1 MSPAI
6 RRLLGWATIAAL
18 GLVPAVSPMARAQ
31 PTSLVLSDPSIDTEL
46 SAALSTLE
54 QASADRARAEAEL
67 SGLAEVRANAQRR
80 VRERTRALYRM
91 RHTGALPLA
100 GGFGALLTHL
110 GRSARM
116 SRMLTHDL
124 NALDE
129 LTRRGSALRA
139 EITRAENAAST
150 ARAEVTRL
158 EAQRHDAEIAGLEAA
173 LGTSTF
179 RGVVEHALGPSAGGT
194 IVLRDVAGAREVTGA
209 RDTGDPA
216 AAFEALR
223 GTLTL
228 PLASPSRIE
237 EILRD
242 DGAALSL
249 TAASGST
256 VRAASAGRVAYA
268 GRHSAYGRLLILD
281 HGGSYFTVYGGLGVI
296 RPSVGDELR
305 AGDSVGSLERD
316 PLLFQVRR
324 GTRALP
330 PRPWLGL

>member
-1 MSPAI
+1 MT
-6 RRLLGWATIAAL
+6 RRLNRSLRAWATIAAL
-18 GLVPAVSPMARAQ
+18 ALLPVVSLAGAQ
-31 PTSLVLSDPSIDTEL
+31 PTTLVLADPSIDAEL
-46 SAALSTLE
+46 SAALSNLE

-67 SGLAEVRANAQRR
+67 TGLADVRATAQRR

-100 GGFGALLTHL
+100 GGFSALLTHM

-116 SRMLTHDL
+116 RRMLTHDL
-124 NALDE
+124 DALDE
-129 LTRRGSALRA
+129 LSRRGDALRA
-139 EITRAENAAST
+139 EITRAEATSST

-158 EAQRHDAEIAGLEAA
+158 ESQRHDAEIAGLEAA

-179 RGVVEHALGPSAGGT
+179 RGVVEHALGPSTGGT
-194 IVLRDVAGAREVTGA
+194 IVLRDASAAV
-209 RDTGDPA
+209 RDASDPA

-228 PLASPSRIE
+228 PLVSPSRIE
-237 EILRD
+237 EVLRD
-242 DGAALSL
+242 DGAALAL
-249 TAASGST
+249 TAPSGSS

-296 RPSVGDELR
+296 RASVGDELR
-305 AGDSVGSLERD
+305 AGDPVGSLDRE

>member
-1 MSPAI
+1 LPVVS
-6 RRLLGWATIAAL
+6 LAT
-18 GLVPAVSPMARAQ
+18 AQ

-46 SAALSTLE
+46 SAALSSLE

-67 SGLAEVRANAQRR
+67 AGLSDVRATAQRR
-80 VRERTRALYRM
+80 VRERTRVLYRM

-100 GGFGALLTHL
+100 GGFAALLTHL

-124 NALDE
+124 GALDE
-129 LTRRGSALRA
+129 LSRRGNALRA
-139 EITRAENAAST
+139 EVTRAENAAT
-150 ARAEVTRL
+150 AARAEATRL

-179 RGVVEHALGPSAGGT
+179 RGVVEHALGGAGGT
-194 IVLRDVAGAREVTGA
+194 IVLRDATVL
-209 RDTGDPA
+209 RDASAAVRDFGDPA
-216 AAFEALR
+216 AAFESLR

-228 PLASPSRIE
+228 PLASPTRIE

-249 TAASGST
+249 AAPSGST
-256 VRAASAGRVAYA
+256 IRAASAGRVAYA

-296 RPSVGDELR
+296 RASVGDELR
-305 AGDSVGSLERD
+305 AGEPVGLLDRD